1 MLSKVVP
8 LAIGAAAFGRLLR
21 RRSTAAKAAAA
32 AVPPKAPV
40 VRPWVCAKTKMLL
53 LLLFFLIS
61 SARSTGVAVLSSPLP
76 PSPPLAERLTP
87 TNPNKPPP
95 FSNLTT
101 AGRPTVTH
109 TKSNSVSC
117 QVRTEGQ
124 IR

>member
-40 VRPWVCAKTKMLL
+40 VRPWVCAKTKML